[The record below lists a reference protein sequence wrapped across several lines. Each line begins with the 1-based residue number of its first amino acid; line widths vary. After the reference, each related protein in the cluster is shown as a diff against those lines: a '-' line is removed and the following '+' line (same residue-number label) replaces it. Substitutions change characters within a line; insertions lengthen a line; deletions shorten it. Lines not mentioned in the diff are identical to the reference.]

1 MNDERADLIL
11 NMLRAIRAE
20 QAAQREKL
28 DEIISRIGALER
40 EVATLTLRFAE
51 MKVDFANLS
60 VRIDNLDH
68 RLSRVEQRL
77 ELVEVPAPMLFDRGA
92 ISDRLSNAA
101 WRLRPRLGRRP
112 SARLPGFP
120 HSSKMV
126 HRSLANRSGTGRRR
140 ARLRGAARRWRRGRC
155 GRRGRADRSGG

>member
-51 MKVDFANLS
+51 MKVDFDNLS

-68 RLSRVEQRL
+68 RLRRVEQRL
-77 ELVEVPAPMLFDRGA
+77 ELVEVPAPIGYSWLWRV
-92 ISDRLSNAA
+92 SDGNQ
-101 WRLRPRLGRRP
+101 
-112 SARLPGFP
+112 
-120 HSSKMV
+120 
-126 HRSLANRSGTGRRR
+126 
-140 ARLRGAARRWRRGRC
+140 
-155 GRRGRADRSGG
+155 